1 MANMAQ
7 IKILSEEI
15 ASKIAA
21 GEVIQRPESVV
32 KELIENSIDAGARS
46 IEVEVKE
53 AGKSFIR
60 VTDSGTGMGE
70 SDALLAF
77 AQHATSKIETYSDLE
92 NIATLG
98 FRGEALYSI
107 AAVSQVELKTK
118 SEAEDAAVYLRV
130 NGGKQQEISR
140 AAHGTGTTIIV
151 KNLFYNT
158 PARRNFLKAN
168 PTEFR
173 HIYQTV
179 SRYAIAFP
187 EIEFTLLSQ
196 RAGSSAGNEVVLS
209 AKSNTVRSRLNEIF
223 GERFTDSLVA
233 FEETYDHLKISGFLG
248 KPEYTKRTRGEQFL
262 FLNKRYVISK
272 AVNHAAFSAY
282 ENLIDRGDFPFFAI
296 FIDIPPNEVDVNVHP
311 SKLEVKFRD
320 ERSIYGAIRSATHGS
335 LVKSDL
341 VPEMSAAGQP
351 GNLTAKGS
359 GWSSR
364 TTTDSSRLRTDSRA
378 RGGFVPVMFNSGP
391 GQTGERFVSRDR
403 DFRQDGDIAD
413 AVDPLFALKFP
424 RIGTESANGKL
435 EQAASEGGTPDTM
448 SGEANIIYQLHN
460 KYIISQ
466 ISTGLLVVDQHAAH
480 ERIIY
485 ERTLR
490 RFEENGQNTQQL
502 LFPISLN
509 LDPADFTV
517 VEEILPDLNR
527 MGFGVK
533 LFSGSTVVLDG
544 VPVDLKPGREST
556 ILTEILEEYKRDND
570 LRLTP
575 REKLCKTFSCKAAV
589 KAGDHLTIEEMESL
603 MDQLFKADVPYVCP
617 HGRPV
622 LVKIPMLELDKKFG
636 RI

>member
-1 MANMAQ
+1 MAK
-7 IKILSEEI
+7 IKILPEEI

-21 GEVIQRPESVV
+21 GEVIQRPESIV
-32 KELIENSIDAGARS
+32 KELIENSIDAGARL
-46 IEVEVKE
+46 IEVEVKD

-60 VTDSGTGMGE
+60 VTDNGAGMSE
-70 SDALLAF
+70 EDAVLAF
-77 AQHATSKIETYSDLE
+77 GRHATSKIETYSDLE
-92 NIATLG
+92 NVVTLG

-107 AAVSQVELKTK
+107 AAVSQVEVKTK
-118 SEAEDAAVYLRV
+118 TDTEDAAIYLRID
-130 NGGKQQEISR
+130 GGKQEEVSR
-140 AAHGTGTTIIV
+140 SAHGTGTTVII

-158 PARRNFLKAN
+158 PARRNFMKAN

-173 HIYQTV
+173 HIYRTV
-179 SRYAIAFP
+179 SRYVIAFP
-187 EIEFTLLSQ
+187 EIEFTLQS
-196 RAGSSAGNEVVLS
+196 GGEIVLR
-209 AKSNTVRSRLNEIF
+209 AKSGTVRGRLDEIF

-233 FEETYDHLKISGFLG
+233 FEEEYDHLKVSGFLG

-262 FLNKRYVISK
+262 FLNKRYVINK

-320 ERSIYGAIRSATHGS
+320 ERSIYGAIRSATHS
-335 LVKSDL
+335 ALIKSDL
-341 VPEMSAAGQP
+341 VPELAVAGE
-351 GNLTAKGS
+351 S
-359 GWSSR
+359 GKFVSR
-364 TTTDSSRLRTDSRA
+364 TTTESS
-378 RGGFVPVMFNSGP
+378 RGGFVPVTFNSRPPRSAG
-391 GQTGERFVSRDR
+391 RFI
-403 DFRQDGDIAD
+403 QDDGIAD
-413 AVDPLFALKFP
+413 AVDPLFALRFP
-424 RIGTESANGKL
+424 RGDPARGKSTTGTSDSETATNSESA
-435 EQAASEGGTPDTM
+435 DTLAG
-448 SGEANIIYQLHN
+448 SNSVIYQLHN

-480 ERIIY
+480 ERVIY
-485 ERTLR
+485 ERTLK
-490 RFEENGQNTQQL
+490 RFDEHGQNTQQL

-517 VEEILPDLNR
+517 VEEIFSDLNQ

-556 ILTEILEEYKRDND
+556 ILTEIIEDYKRDND

-575 REKLCKTFSCKAAV
+575 REKLCKTFACKAAV
-589 KAGDHLTIEEMESL
+589 KAGDYLTIEEMEAL
-603 MDQLFKADVPYVCP
+603 LEQLFKAEVPYVCP

-622 LVKIPMLELDKKFG
+622 LVKIPLQELDKKFG

>member
-1 MANMAQ
+1 M
-7 IKILSEEI
+7 
-15 ASKIAA
+15 
-21 GEVIQRPESVV
+21 
-32 KELIENSIDAGARS
+32 
-46 IEVEVKE
+46 
-53 AGKSFIR
+53 
-60 VTDSGTGMGE
+60 
-70 SDALLAF
+70 
-77 AQHATSKIETYSDLE
+77 
-92 NIATLG
+92 
-98 FRGEALYSI
+98 
-107 AAVSQVELKTK
+107 
-118 SEAEDAAVYLRV
+118 
-130 NGGKQQEISR
+130 
-140 AAHGTGTTIIV
+140 
-151 KNLFYNT
+151 
-158 PARRNFLKAN
+158 KAN

-187 EIEFTLLSQ
+187 DVEFTLRSPQ
-196 RAGSSAGNEVVLS
+196 TGSSAGNEIVLH
-209 AKSNTVRSRLNEIF
+209 ARSNTVRGRLDEIF

-233 FEETYDHLKISGFLG
+233 FEEDYDHLKISGFLG

-262 FLNKRYVISK
+262 FLNKRYVLSK

-320 ERSIYGAIRSATHGS
+320 ERSIYGAIRSATHS
-335 LVKSDL
+335 ALVKSDL
-341 VPEMSAAGQP
+341 VPELAA
-351 GNLTAKGS
+351 S
-359 GWSSR
+359 GESGKFV
-364 TTTDSSRLRTDSRA
+364 SRA
-378 RGGFVPVMFNSGP
+378 TTESSRGGFVPVMFNSKPQQFPRAGSSNS
-391 GQTGERFVSRDR
+391 GRFI
-403 DFRQDGDIAD
+403 QDDGIAD
-413 AVDPLFALKFP
+413 AVDPLFALRFP
-424 RIGTESANGKL
+424 HSGTGIS
-435 EQAASEGGTPDTM
+435 QGG
-448 SGEANIIYQLHN
+448 SGETSAESESTDAFSGSGSVIYQLHN

-485 ERTLR
+485 ERTLK
-490 RFEENGQNTQQL
+490 RFDEHGQNTQQL

-517 VEEILPDLNR
+517 VEEILANLNQ

-556 ILTEILEEYKRDND
+556 ILTEIIEDYKRDND

-575 REKLCKTFSCKAAV
+575 REKLCKTFACKAAV
-589 KAGDHLTIEEMESL
+589 KAGDRLTEDEMESL
-603 MDQLFKADVPYVCP
+603 LDQLFKAEVPYVCP

-622 LVKIPMLELDKKFG
+622 LVKIPLLELDKKFG

>member
-1 MANMAQ
+1 MKMAQ

-21 GEVIQRPESVV
+21 GEVIQRPESVI
-32 KELIENSIDAGARS
+32 KESIENSIDASAKS
-46 IEVEVKE
+46 IEVEVKD

-60 VTDSGTGMGE
+60 VTDDGTGMSE
-70 SDALLAF
+70 EDALLAF

-92 NIATLG
+92 NIVTLG

-118 SEAEDAAVYLRV
+118 TEEEDAAVYLRID
-130 NGGKQQEISR
+130 GGKQMEVSKT
-140 AAHGTGTTIIV
+140 AHGTGTSVIV

-158 PARRNFLKAN
+158 PARRNFMKAN

-196 RAGSSAGNEVVLS
+196 KVGSSVDNEVVLR
-209 AKSNTVRSRLNEIF
+209 AKSNTIRGRLDEIF
-223 GERFTDSLVA
+223 GDRFTDSLVA
-233 FEETYDHLKISGFLG
+233 FEEEYDHLKISGFLG

-282 ENLIDRGDFPFFAI
+282 ENLIDKGDFPFFAI

-320 ERSIYGAIRSATHGS
+320 ERSIYGAIRSATHGA

-341 VPEMSAAGQP
+341 IPELAIAGE
-351 GNLTAKGS
+351 S
-359 GWSSR
+359 GKLVSR
-364 TTTDSSRLRTDSRA
+364 TTTGSSRLNVDRRFGMRA
-378 RGGFVPVMFNSGP
+378 RGGFVPVMFTSSP
-391 GQTGERFVSRDR
+391 TLSK
-403 DFRQDGDIAD
+403 RQLIEDDGITDP
-413 AVDPLFALKFP
+413 VDPLFALKFP
-424 RIGTESANGKL
+424 QSGTEAGNKKNAEIDN
-435 EQAASEGGTPDTM
+435 EQADTFGGAG
-448 SGEANIIYQLHN
+448 SIIYQLHN

-485 ERTLR
+485 ERTLK
-490 RFEENGQNTQQL
+490 RFDEHGQNTQQL
-502 LFPISLN
+502 LFPLSLN
-509 LDPADFTV
+509 LAPPDLSVAQ
-517 VEEILPDLNR
+517 EILSDLNQ
-527 MGFGVK
+527 MGFGIK
-533 LFSGSTVVLDG
+533 LFGGSTIVLDG
-544 VPVDLKPGREST
+544 VPVDLKPGRENS

-575 REKLCKTFSCKAAV
+575 RERLCKTFACKAAV
-589 KAGDHLTIEEMESL
+589 KAGDFLTTEEMESL
-603 MDQLFKADVPYVCP
+603 LDQLFKAEVPYVCP

-622 LVKIPMLELDKKFG
+622 LVKIPLLELDKKFG